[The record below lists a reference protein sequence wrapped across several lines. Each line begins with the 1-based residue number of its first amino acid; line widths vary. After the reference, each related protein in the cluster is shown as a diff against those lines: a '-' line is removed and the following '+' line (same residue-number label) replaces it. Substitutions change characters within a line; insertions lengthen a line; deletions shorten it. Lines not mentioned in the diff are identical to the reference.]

1 MYPQLKRRLGL
12 FDGVRKVQEVLINV
26 RFRKLAVFLHLIPVE
41 KCTASEQSFNKRTS
55 TFFFSN
61 LNEPF
66 LLLKHQD
73 QWLLLRYLL
82 FMTFNSR
89 LQLQITSNLKILIK
103 LLNPASILISKLNI
117 ISFLYNFYLSIYP
130 FDFFLLSVSLLAS
143 QLARGYS

>member
-55 TFFFSN
+55 TFFSSN

-89 LQLQITSNLKILIK
+89 LYLQITSNLKILIK

-143 QLARGYS
+143 

>member
-26 RFRKLAVFLHLIPVE
+26 RFRKLAFFLHLIPVE

-89 LQLQITSNLKILIK
+89 LYLQITSNLKNLIK

-117 ISFLYNFYLSIYP
+117 ISFL
-130 FDFFLLSVSLLAS
+130 
-143 QLARGYS
+143 

>member
-12 FDGVRKVQEVLINV
+12 FDGVRKVQEV

-55 TFFFSN
+55 TFFSSK